1 MDLPR
6 KPICKIHCKL
16 HVTPLIMSVRKKI
29 EKFVKLISR
38 TKNSWKIFFSKN
50 HFKIHYYLIIIYFG
64 STGGIRSRT
73 IRQILWYLVTGRHY
87 VHFVSH
93 ISNFPW
99 KFQISNSNIYFFRL
113 CGFPPFYS
121 NHGLAISPGMKQRIR
136 SGRYEFPNPE
146 WAQVKISWNWI

>member
-87 VHFVSH
+87 VHFVRSH
-93 ISNFPW
+93 ISNFPRNLLES
-99 KFQISNSNIYFFRL
+99 QIQIFFSGCVVSRHFTVTTVWPFRREWNKEL
-113 CGFPPFYS
+113 GQDDMNFPIR
-121 NHGLAISPGMKQRIR
+121 NGLR
-136 SGRYEFPNPE
+136 
-146 WAQVKISWNWI
+146 